1 VAMVQLAM
9 PLTILQSQ
17 AAMFTAGVLLGA
29 N

>member
-1 VAMVQLAM
+1 VAMVQLTT

-17 AAMFTAGVLLGA
+17 AATFTAGVLLAA